1 MKNLLY
7 LFLIIST
14 IAYSRT
20 PSDSFK
26 LEGSVEGLKDSGN
39 IMLYYFILKSNVFQ
53 QIADTTKII
62 NEKFMFEGNIDELT
76 SAVLIFDNIE
86 IPLYLEPTAMK
97 LSIDKNNPYAYKLSG
112 VSIEKE
118 NIELRNTLTTNMKII
133 NQLNDSAIKIF
144 KQIDL
149 HANEPTLVDSLMQK
163 AYQYKAEKIGI
174 TKIIDSLQLNFIKNH
189 NTYQIAPH
197 LLFILARDNDFV
209 NIDTVAAIYNELPE
223 RSKTT
228 WLGKLAL
235 EQIKQTG
242 RVVKGKEISVGDI
255 APNFSMESM
264 QEATIELSDFREKSY
279 VLLDFWASWCGPCI
293 KGIPDIKNIY
303 DKYPKNLK
311 IIGISLDSE
320 KENWL
325 KAIDEHQIGMWPQIL
340 SDTVVNNS
348 YFRNETDLCGIYN
361 IKGIPTY
368 IFIDKQ
374 GKVIDVWHSIGK
386 EELSEI
392 DKTLK

>member
-1 MKNLLY
+1 
-7 LFLIIST
+7 
-14 IAYSRT
+14 
-20 PSDSFK
+20 